1 MPGSPYGSSLSGDLS
16 GRMARLMFY
25 IMAAVVLMVLDFRGG
40 HVERVRSAASLAA
53 EPVLLVIE
61 SPFRLG
67 RATRE
72 QFRERRQLLGERDQF
87 ERLLRES
94 HARLLLLE
102 ELGRENAELRDLLGA
117 SGALAVDFQTAE
129 LRQIDLNPYSHRV
142 LINRGLRHGIQ
153 AGQPVVDARGVVGQ
167 IDEPLLA
174 SAHVIL
180 LSDPD
185 HALPVRVERTRL
197 RTIAYGSGRTDE
209 LRLTDL
215 PMNVDLEPG
224 DQLLTSGLGGRF
236 PAGLPVAEV
245 LSVARPAGEAF
256 AVAIARPLARLD
268 GARHLLVLDRL
279 EPAVDDHADAEVL
292 DPAESALESESAPD
306 VEEAASAAEAE
317 ADVEPETET
326 ETESEPEPEPE
337 ALP

>member
-1 MPGSPYGSSLSGDLS
+1 
-16 GRMARLMFY
+16 MARLMFY
-25 IMAAVVLMVLDFRGG
+25 IMMAVVLMVLDFRGG
-40 HVERVRSAASLAA
+40 YVDRARAAASLAA
-53 EPVLLVIE
+53 EPVLLLVE

-67 RATRE
+67 HAARE
-72 QFRERRQLLGERDQF
+72 QFRDRRQLLTERDQF

-117 SGALAVDFQTAE
+117 SAALTVDFQTAE

-142 LINRGLRHGIQ
+142 LINRGRRHGIQ

-167 IDEPLLA
+167 VDESLLS

-185 HALPVRVERTRL
+185 HALPVRVARTRL

-215 PMNVDLEPG
+215 PMNVDIEPG

-236 PAGLPVAEV
+236 PPGLPVAEV
-245 LSVARPAGEAF
+245 VSVARPAGEAF
-256 AVAIARPLARLD
+256 AVALARPLARLD
-268 GARHLLVLDRL
+268 GARHLLVLDRI
-279 EPAVDDHADAEVL
+279 EPPAAELFDTELLDDADQPDEPRS
-292 DPAESALESESAPD
+292 DPETESASDPE
-306 VEEAASAAEAE
+306 
-317 ADVEPETET
+317 VEPEI
-326 ETESEPEPEPE
+326 EPETDSGESP
-337 ALP
+337 